1 MISERQKEIIDA
13 AGKILTESGIG
24 GLTTKKLALEMGFS
38 EAAIY
43 RHFPSKE
50 AITLAMLEFLREN
63 MQTRLSSLE
72 PNLRVEDRFNA
83 IFSSQFSFFTQHP
96 HFVVAVFSDGLW
108 EESDQINQAI
118 LALMQT
124 KMGFL
129 LPLISE
135 GQSNGT
141 FMADVSA
148 EQMVHLVLGA
158 FRLQMFKWRVSGFSF
173 DLNSSGTQLIESILT
188 MIKR

>member
-50 AITLAMLEFLREN
+50 AIILALLEYLREN
-63 MQTRLSSLE
+63 MSTRLSSLDS
-72 PNLRVEDRFNA
+72 NLGVEDWLKS
-83 IFSSQFSFFTQHP
+83 IFSSQFSFFASYP
-96 HFVVAVFSDGLW
+96 HFVVVVFSDGLW
-108 EESDQINQAI
+108 EESAQINQAI

-124 KMGFL
+124 KSGFL
-129 LPLISE
+129 MPVIKR
-135 GQSNGT
+135 GQAQGIFRT
-141 FMADVSA
+141 EVSA
-148 EQMVHLVLGA
+148 DQLVHLVMGA
-158 FRLQMFKWRVSGFSF
+158 FRLQLFKWRISGFSF
-173 DLNSSGTQLIESILT
+173 DLNTTGNELIQSILT
-188 MIKR
+188 VVKS

>member
-1 MISERQKEIIDA
+1 MISERQREIIDA

-50 AITLAMLEFLREN
+50 AIILALLEYLREN
-63 MQTRLSSLE
+63 MSTRLSALDS
-72 PNLRVEDRFNA
+72 NLSVEDLFKA
-83 IFSSQFSFFTQHP
+83 IFSSQFSFFTNHP

-124 KMGFL
+124 KTGFL
-129 LPLISE
+129 MPLIKK
-135 GQSNGT
+135 GQAQGIFKT
-141 FMADVSA
+141 DVSA
-148 EQMVHLVLGA
+148 DQLVHLVLGA
-158 FRLQMFKWRVSGFSF
+158 FRLQMFKWRVSGFNF
-173 DLNSSGTQLIESILT
+173 DLNTTGNELIQSILKL
-188 MIKR
+188 IKS